1 MKIDT
6 SAVTL
11 AATHSASS
19 RDEAR
24 ESLRAWVGDT
34 RPDFEALDR
43 PERPGQPGGVPPSA
57 LVSVSPAARRA
68 QQAEQM
74 PQTTPAPQA
83 ASETKASDEVNEEV
97 ENDPSLRLIKLVVEM
112 LTGTKIKLHSAADH
126 AAVPSAELPPAVAEA
141 AADTDQSARH
151 AGFGIEYESHR
162 VHSETEQTS
171 FHAQGI
177 IRTQDGKEI
186 SFELALGMQRSFTER
201 SDISLRAG
209 DGIRKDPLVLNF
221 DGTAAQL
228 QSQRFSFDLD
238 SDGQAENAP
247 LLSGNSAYLALDR
260 NDNGKID
267 SGSELFGAAS
277 GNGFSELA
285 LYDSDGNGWIDE
297 SDPVFGRLQ
306 LWLPHAD
313 GAGKL
318 ETLAQHGVGAL
329 LLAHADTPFE
339 IQDADHRLLGA
350 VRASSVYLS
359 ENGKV
364 GSLQQIDLVV

>member
-6 SAVTL
+6 SAVML

-19 RDEAR
+19 RDEVR

-43 PERPGQPGGVPPSA
+43 PGQSDQLAGASSA
-57 LVSVSPAARRA
+57 LVSVSPAARQA

-74 PQTTPAPQA
+74 QQAKPAPQA
-83 ASETKASDEVNEEV
+83 ASETQESGEVRDEV

-112 LTGTKIKLHSAADH
+112 LTGTKIKLHSSADL
-126 AAVPSAELPPAVAEA
+126 AAVSSAELPPAVTEA
-141 AADTDQSARH
+141 AASTDQSVRR

-162 VHSETEQTS
+162 VHSESEQTS
-171 FHAQGI
+171 FHAQGV
-177 IRTQDGKEI
+177 IRTKDGKEI
-186 SFELALGMQRSFTER
+186 SFELALEMQRSFTER
-201 SDISLRAG
+201 TDISLRAG

-238 SDGQAENAP
+238 SDGQAENVP

-260 NDNGKID
+260 NGNGKVD

-277 GNGFSELA
+277 GNGFAELA

-297 SDPVFGRLQ
+297 NDPVFGRLQ
-306 LWLPHAD
+306 LWSPQAG

-318 ETLAQHGVGAL
+318 ETLAQRGIGAL
-329 LLAHADTPFE
+329 LLTHADTPFE
-339 IQDADHRLLGA
+339 IQNAGHQLLGA

-359 ENGKV
+359 ENGTA